1 MEVEQILKQ
10 VDWLDKQRLND
21 KNTLAVLE
29 DRLKN
34 FDGTIQAVLQQLKEL
49 NGEVTSMKT
58 LLPRLDSIEDG
69 MLKQKKEAKKLVDN
83 LEKEF
88 QRREEERNKVQR
100 VEMGSVDASISEIR
114 KEMGILLELKR
125 GLQTRI
131 EEDTRL
137 QRSID
142 EVRDKVE
149 AFRHN
154 EEESTRQYR
163 LLEDGKRQD
172 VKRLTDTQG
181 ELISLR
187 KRVDDLRAQIEVNGT
202 SIRKVESR
210 LSEAESVEGERRKAQ
225 VKFLEEQ
232 ALNQV
237 ERDKAWKEWQSKFDA
252 IEKQT
257 VELESTMQI
266 LDGTNRSIVN
276 TQQTVDELAQKV
288 DRRISEM
295 AEIQRLTEER
305 FRQEWVTFKADDQKR
320 WTNYSLVQD
329 EQRGEIVR
337 QTEKLNE
344 RLTVIEDNMQEV
356 QDLLQMV
363 NDLTEKRLQSMLAAT
378 HEMVSSFERTF
389 GRSRK

>member
-29 DRLKN
+29 DRLNN
-34 FDGTIQAVLQQLKEL
+34 FDGTMQSVLQQIKEL
-49 NGEVTSMKT
+49 NGEVISMKT
-58 LLPRLDSIEDG
+58 LLPRLDSLEEG
-69 MLKQKKEAKKLVDN
+69 TLKQKKEAKKLVDN
-83 LEKEF
+83 LEKEL
-88 QRREEERNKVQR
+88 QRREEERKKVER
-100 VEMGSVDASISEIR
+100 VEMSSVDASISEIR
-114 KEMGILLELKR
+114 KEMGALAEMRR
-125 GLQTRI
+125 GLQTRS
-131 EEDTRL
+131 EEDLRL
-137 QRSID
+137 QRSIE
-142 EVRDKVE
+142 EVRDRVE
-149 AFRHN
+149 ALRRN

-163 LLEDGKRQD
+163 LIEDGRRQD
-172 VKRLTDTQG
+172 AKRLTDTQG
-181 ELISLR
+181 ELTSLR
-187 KRVDDLRAQIEVNGT
+187 KRADDLRAQIEVNSA

-210 LSEAESVEGERRKAQ
+210 LTEAEVAEGERRKTQ
-225 VKFLEEQ
+225 VKFLEDQ
-232 ALNQV
+232 ALIQV
-237 ERDKAWKEWQSKFDA
+237 EREKTWKEWQSKFDT

-257 VELESTMQI
+257 VEIESTLQT
-266 LDGTNRSIVN
+266 LDGTNRSVAH

-288 DRRISEM
+288 DRRIAEM

-320 WTNYSLVQD
+320 WTNYTLIQD

-344 RLTVIEDNMQEV
+344 RLVLIEDNMQEA

-378 HEMVSSFERTF
+378 HEMVTSFERAF